1 MGVLPFILPILLPI
15 MLIPIIISVIILRK
29 ATAFSF
35 PQMVGIFTLKPLV
48 ATPLWLNSM
57 EIIAQPSWRHPIP
70 DFLVL
75 TAPGIILTLAIL
87 LVYRSCLR
95 KELAGVIMI
104 LLILDGIRWSSSS
117 LSITL
122 DRVYGNAFMGILSFV
137 MPTVFAIAA
146 LWLAKSS
153 AQ

>member
-1 MGVLPFILPILLPI
+1 VDILPFILPVLLPI
-15 MLIPIIISVIILRK
+15 MLIPIIIGIMILRK
-29 ATAFSF
+29 SAAFSF
-35 PQMVGIFTLKPLV
+35 SQMVGILTLKPLI

-57 EIIAQPSWRHPIP
+57 EIIAQPSWGHPIP

-75 TAPGIILTLAIL
+75 TAPGIILTLVIL
-87 LVYRSCLR
+87 LVYHSCLR
-95 KELAGVIMI
+95 KELAGAIVT
-104 LLILDGIRWSSSS
+104 LLILDGLRWSSSS

-122 DRVYGNAFMGILSFV
+122 DRTYGNAFMGILSFI
-137 MPTVFAIAA
+137 MPTIFAIIA